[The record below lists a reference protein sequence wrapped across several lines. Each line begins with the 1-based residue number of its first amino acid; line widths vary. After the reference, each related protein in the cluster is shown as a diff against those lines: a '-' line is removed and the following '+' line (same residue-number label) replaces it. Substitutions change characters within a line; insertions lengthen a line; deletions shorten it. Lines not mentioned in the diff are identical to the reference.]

1 MTKVTAWAI
10 SPDHAV
16 TVLAAPGGVPLEV
29 RLSGAA
35 LRQPPDVLAR
45 AVLKTATAAGR
56 KASTELRRELTRTVG
71 PEAARTLDRLG
82 LAAPDAGHPGGSGG
96 PGALLGGSGVLGG
109 PDDVDGVPRSAQ

>member
-29 RLSGAA
+29 HLSKAA
-35 LRQPPDVLAR
+35 LRQSPDVLAH

-56 KASTELRRELTRTVG
+56 KASAELRRELARTVG
-71 PEAARTLDRLG
+71 AEAARTLDRLG
-82 LAAPDAGHPGGSGG
+82 LTASEVGHPGGSSG
-96 PGALLGGSGVLGG
+96 PGVLGGSGVLGG
-109 PDDVDGVPRSAQ
+109 PDDFGGVPRSAQ